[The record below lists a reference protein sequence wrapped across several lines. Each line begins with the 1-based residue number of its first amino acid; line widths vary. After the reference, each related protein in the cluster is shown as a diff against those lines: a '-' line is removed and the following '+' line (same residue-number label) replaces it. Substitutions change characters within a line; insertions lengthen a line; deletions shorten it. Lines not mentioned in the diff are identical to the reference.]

1 MHHTTEIRRQPS
13 ASIDTGHCA
22 PIERELRINV
32 VREAVSSF
40 VRFVGNGF
48 KNIGRRRVPDLA
60 RAYFDAY
67 EAEVEAGRLVHRLW
81 VTLPRW
87 ARDDNQTAE
96 AKAERNRSG
105 YTDAERQYDEA
116 QKHTMDV
123 LRLISE
129 TRPNAT

>member
-13 ASIDTGHCA
+13 ASSDTGHCA
-22 PIERELRINV
+22 PIGRELRSNV
-32 VREAVSSF
+32 VREAASSF
-40 VRFVGNGF
+40 VRFIGNVF
-48 KNIGRRRVPDLA
+48 KIIGRRRVPNLA

-67 EAEVEAGRLVHRLW
+67 EAEVAAGRLVHRLW

-87 ARDDNQTAE
+87 ARGDNQTAE
-96 AKAERNRSG
+96 AKAQRDRSG
-105 YTDAERQYDEA
+105 YTNAERQYDEA
-116 QKHTMDV
+116 QKHTKDV